1 MAMDF
6 GRDLWGSRFR
16 LNKGGEYGR
25 YGGVKSRT
33 EDFGRR
39 RKEQGVP
46 GCGGGAQDEEWRR
59 PTAAELPPKSEREKR
74 TVEKMNRQP
83 RLGPP
88 VSNLER
94 EMTDERLMV
103 CGSSK
108 RFLFLITNSL
118 SLFLFVFVFLISFP
132 FRRNRIYIYIYIYQ
146 NL

>member
-25 YGGVKSRT
+25 YGGVKSWT

-46 GCGGGAQDEEWRR
+46 GCGGGAQDEERRR

-74 TVEKMNRQP
+74 TVEKMNRQS

-88 VSNLER
+88 SSRLNGEGEMNVRRLSGLGFGYGR
-94 EMTDERLMV
+94 EFFSLTKINTCV
-103 CGSSK
+103 CGFAFSI
-108 RFLFLITNSL
+108 LFNS
-118 SLFLFVFVFLISFP
+118 FTFKYP
-132 FRRNRIYIYIYIYQ
+132 QYTYK
-146 NL
+146 